1 MVMAPT
7 QKQHRLEQR
16 HNDPQHDTTREAAL
30 ARHAQGATFE
40 HAPPAEAAAQ
50 AAVQAPPSSVPCE

>member
-40 HAPPAEAAAQ
+40 HGPPAEAAAH
-50 AAVQAPPSSVPCE
+50 AAV